1 MTMQNDQEQEAFRG
15 MIIGKSSKMGPS
27 EMAGITFM
35 SKGATNQ
42 MDWREGMVVDM
53 IAN

>member
-1 MTMQNDQEQEAFRG
+1 MTMQNDQEQEDFRS
-15 MIIGKSSKMGPS
+15 MIRGKSSKMSPS
-27 EMAGITFM
+27 EMEGITFM

-42 MDWREGMVVDM
+42 MDWRAGMVVDM